1 MELKDIEKRIGRTL
15 LLDLTQPGAPA
26 AVLAKVE
33 SHNLSGSVKDRPALN
48 MLCKGIGEG
57 YLLPGRRIIEAT
69 SGNTGIGL
77 AVIGRLLG
85 FPVTLVIPPQASR
98 ERQDILRAAGAEI
111 IYSDPLAGSN
121 GTLERVLALYK
132 AEPERWFWPNQ
143 YYNPANFEA
152 HYKTAEEIFEETEGQ
167 VTHFLAATGTAGTVL
182 GTARRLKSLKPA
194 VTVISVQPAEDLH
207 GIEGTKHM
215 ATESVPEIE
224 LGGRRL
230 KGIFATGKN
239 VLDGTLFISTAEAYN
254 GVNLLAEKGVF
265 AGISSGANYI
275 AALKVA
281 EQNPRSVVVTV
292 LPDGAD
298 RYLSEKIWDT
308 SYYGPSLTYSLAQE
322 MGSYFEKVYPEE
334 GCGFL
339 LGVSTDSANKPKIK
353 KFIPAINRN
362 KDHSNDR
369 YEIAPT
375 DYRRAED
382 EGKKHGLKVMGI
394 AHSHP
399 DHPPQPSDTD
409 RAGAWE
415 DLSYFI
421 FSIYGGGMISF
432 YSWRLING
440 DFREELIDIS
450 RES

>member
-1 MELKDIEKRIGRTL
+1 MQLKDIAQRIGKTPL
-15 LLDLTQPGAPA
+15 LNLTQPGGL
-26 AVLAKVE
+26 AVLMAKVE
-33 SHNLSGSVKDRPALN
+33 SHNLSGSVKDRPAFN
-48 MLCKGIGEG
+48 MLYKGIEKG

-85 FPVTLVIPPQASR
+85 IPVTLVIPPQASR
-98 ERQDILRAAGAEI
+98 ERQDILRAAGVEI
-111 IYSDPLAGSN
+111 IFADPLAGSN
-121 GTLERVLALYK
+121 GALEKVLSLYNT
-132 AEPERWFWPNQ
+132 EPEQWFWPNQ

-152 HYKTAEEIFEETEGQ
+152 HYKTALEIFEQTEGQ

-182 GTARRLKSLKPA
+182 GTARRLKSLKPS
-194 VTVISVQPAEDLH
+194 VTVLSVEPAEDFH

-215 ATESVPEIE
+215 ATEAVPEIE
-224 LGGRRL
+224 LYGRRL
-230 KGIFATGKN
+230 KGLFAAGKH
-239 VLDGTLFISTAEAYN
+239 VLDGTLFISTDEAYR

-265 AGISSGANYI
+265 TGISSGANYI

-281 EQNPRSVVVTV
+281 EQNPGSVIVTV

-308 SYYGPSLTYSLAQE
+308 SYYGPSLPYSLARE
-322 MGSYFEKVYPEE
+322 MGSYFEKLYPEE

-339 LGVSTDSANKPKIK
+339 LGVSTDSPNKPKIK
-353 KFIPAINRN
+353 KFIPAINQN
-362 KDHSNDR
+362 KDRCNDR
-369 YEIAPT
+369 YEIAPI
-375 DYRRAED
+375 DYKRVED
-382 EGKKHGLKVMGI
+382 EGKKHGLKIMGI

-399 DHPPQPSDTD
+399 DHPPRPSGTD
-409 RAGAWE
+409 RDAAWE

-450 RES
+450 PDS

>member
-1 MELKDIEKRIGRTL
+1 MHLKDIEQRIGRTPL
-15 LLDLTQPGAPA
+15 IDLTQAGGRAG
-26 AVLAKVE
+26 VLAKVE
-33 SHNLSGSVKDRPALN
+33 SHNLSGSIKDRPAFN
-48 MLCKGIGEG
+48 MLSKGIEKGL
-57 YLLPGRRIIEAT
+57 LLPGYRIIEAT
-69 SGNTGIGL
+69 SGNAGIGL

-98 ERQDILRAAGAEI
+98 ERQDILRSAGVEI
-111 IYSDPLAGSN
+111 IFSAPLAGSN
-121 GTLERVLALYK
+121 GALEKVLSLYK
-132 AEPERWFWPNQ
+132 ADPGRWFWPNQ

-152 HYKTAEEIFEETEGQ
+152 HYKTAQEIFEQTEGR

-182 GTARRLKSLKPA
+182 GTARLLKSLKPA
-194 VTVISVQPAEDLH
+194 VTVLSVEPAEDFH

-215 ATESVPEIE
+215 ATEAVPEIE
-224 LGGRRL
+224 LYGRRL
-230 KGIFATGKN
+230 KGLFAAGKHI
-239 VLDGTLFISTAEAYN
+239 LDGTLFISTDEAYE
-254 GVNLLAEKGVF
+254 GVNLLAGKGVF

-275 AALKVA
+275 AALKIA
-281 EQNPRSVVVTV
+281 EQKPDSVIVTV

-308 SYYGPSLTYSLAQE
+308 SYYGPSLSYSLARE
-322 MGSYFEKVYPEE
+322 IGSYFEKVYPEE

-339 LGVSTDSANKPKIK
+339 LGITTDCPHKPKIT
-353 KFIPAINRN
+353 KFIPVINQN
-362 KDHSNDR
+362 KDRVHDR
-369 YEIAPT
+369 YEIAPL
-375 DYRRAED
+375 DYKRSED
-382 EGKKHGLKVMGI
+382 EAKKNGLKILGI

-399 DHPPQPSDTD
+399 DHPPRPSDTD
-409 RAGAWE
+409 RAAAWE

-450 RES
+450 RDP